1 MFRRLMAGAALA
13 VAFAAPV
20 RAAEID
26 PILPAETESVMFVN
40 VRQIIDSEVV
50 KKFAL
55 GQIKQALQ
63 GNDAQK
69 MLKDLGL
76 DPLKD
81 VDRATV
87 GQWGSAEEM
96 NYVVVING
104 KFNPEKLNSAAAEHA
119 KAKSDELS
127 VLEEGK
133 YKIFKFTPKNAQSDK
148 PVFAA
153 VASEKTIVAGSDKK
167 LVVAALTAAE
177 KGTKSALK
185 KDLAALVL
193 KQDEKASMFA
203 CALIE
208 GKVDNLQLPPNLNIP
223 GVDGAKLSKQL
234 AKITSAAMTLRV
246 TDEVGLEVAM
256 GMKDTDSAD
265 EFGDTVSNLIGTV
278 KQFLP
283 FLTAQQPQ
291 AKPVVD
297 ELTKTLK
304 SKVKDKEVMLT
315 LKISA
320 DAIGK
325 ATGGGD

>member
-1 MFRRLMAGAALA
+1 MFRRLLAGAVLA
-13 VAFAAPV
+13 AVVAAPA
-20 RAAEID
+20 RAADLD
-26 PILPAETESVMFVN
+26 PLLPAETESVVYVN
-40 VRQIIDSEVV
+40 VRQVLDSDVV

-81 VDRATV
+81 IDKVTL
-87 GQWGSAEEM
+87 GQWGTADEM
-96 NYVVVING
+96 NVFGIING
-104 KFNPEKLNSAAAEHA
+104 KFNPEKLFAAAAEHA
-119 KAKSDELS
+119 KAKSDELAI
-127 VLEEGK
+127 VEDGK
-133 YKIFKFTPKNAQSDK
+133 YKLIKFTPKNAQSDK
-148 PVFAA
+148 PVYAS
-153 VASEKTIVAGSDKK
+153 VANEKAIVVGTDKK
-167 LVVAALTAAE
+167 VVVAALTASE
-177 KGTKSALK
+177 KGAKSALK

-193 KQDEKASMFA
+193 KQDEKASMFM
-203 CALIE
+203 CALVE
-208 GKVDNLQLPPNLNIP
+208 GKADGLQLPPNLNIP
-223 GVDGAKLSKQL
+223 GVDGEKLSKQL
-234 AKITSAAMTLRV
+234 AQITSAAMTLRV

-265 EFGDTVSNLIGTV
+265 EFGKTVSNLIGTV

-291 AKPVVD
+291 AKPLVD
-297 ELTKTLK
+297 EISNTLK
-304 SKVKDKEVMLT
+304 STVKEKEVKLT
-315 LKISA
+315 LKLSA

>member
-1 MFRRLMAGAALA
+1 MFRRLLAGAALA
-13 VAFAAPV
+13 VTLAAPV
-20 RAAEID
+20 RAADAD
-26 PILPAETESVMFVN
+26 PILPAATESVVFVN
-40 VRQIIDSEVV
+40 VRQVIDSDVV

-63 GNDAQK
+63 GNDAKK
-69 MLKDLGL
+69 MLEELGL

-81 VDRATV
+81 IDKVTV
-87 GQWGSAEEM
+87 ASWGSAEEM
-96 NYVVVING
+96 NFVGAIRG
-104 KFNPEKLNSAAAEHA
+104 KFDKEKLTAAAKKHA
-119 KAKSDELS
+119 EAKSDELS
-127 VLEEGK
+127 VVKEGDLE
-133 YKIFKFTPKNAQSDK
+133 IFKVTPKNQQSDK
-148 PVFAA
+148 PFYAT
-153 VASEKTIVAGSDKK
+153 VADDKTIVVGSDKK
-167 LVVAALTAAE
+167 VVATGVAAA
-177 KGTKSALK
+177 KGTKAELK
-185 KDLAALVL
+185 KEIAALL
-193 KQDEKASMFA
+193 AKQDEKASMFM

-208 GKVDNLQLPPNLNIP
+208 GKAEGLQLPPNVNIP

-234 AKITSAAMTLRV
+234 AKMTTAAMTLRV
-246 TDEVGLEVAM
+246 TDEIGVEVAM

-291 AKPVVD
+291 AKPLVD
-297 ELTKTLK
+297 EINKTLK
-304 SKVKDKEVMLT
+304 SSVKDKDVKLT